1 MKMAEMSMGGSGP
14 TVEPFV
20 ESDMTSPRGSTVND
34 PNGVVGSTGPQV
46 RSALEFQLFYIILL
60 GSLQLARDANQS

>member
-20 ESDMTSPRGSTVND
+20 ESDVTSPRGSTVND

-46 RSALEFQLFYIILL
+46 LL
-60 GSLQLARDANQS
+60 GT